1 MKTQEETR
9 ELIEEIK
16 YQGHNIAGTIEHV
29 AHAVETLTNRL
40 EKLTEQVNKI
50 AERTAAL
57 ILTCVDTGRKG
68 VVCMVAG
75 GMGRITRM

>member
-16 YQGHNIAGTIEHV
+16 YQGHNIAGTIENV
-29 AHAVETLTNRL
+29 AATIEILTKRLEELPSSRDL

-50 AERTAAL
+50 AERTGL
-57 ILTCVDTGRKG
+57 D
-68 VVCMVAG
+68 
-75 GMGRITRM
+75 